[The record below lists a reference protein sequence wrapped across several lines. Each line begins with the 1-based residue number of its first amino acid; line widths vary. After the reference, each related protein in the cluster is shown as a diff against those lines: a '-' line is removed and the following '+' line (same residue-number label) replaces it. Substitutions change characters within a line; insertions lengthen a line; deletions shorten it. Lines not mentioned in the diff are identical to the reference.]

1 MRFLSFALPACVFA
15 LAIMMSSP
23 GAAGK
28 TDDTKLI
35 QGTWVVD
42 SGTYAEVKD
51 EKARKEALEASNSV
65 RIIFDGESCIMKHPP
80 GNEEKVFFRLDSA
93 KKPKQID
100 FGEGA
105 KGIYELEGDTLK
117 LCWDQQ
123 AKTNG
128 RPTKFSL
135 RQEKESVNYFILKRE
150 KKK

>member
-1 MRFLSFALPACVFA
+1 MRFLSFGLLAGVFS
-15 LAIMMSSP
+15 LAIIMSSP
-23 GAAGK
+23 GAGGK
-28 TDDTKLI
+28 TDDKLI

-42 SGTYAEVKD
+42 PGTYAEVKD
-51 EKARKEALEASNSV
+51 EKARKEALQASKSV
-65 RIIFDGESCIMKHPP
+65 RIIFDGERCIMKHPP
-80 GNEEKVFFRLDSA
+80 GNEEQVFFRLDST

-105 KGIYELEGDTLK
+105 KGVYELEGDTLK

-135 RQEKESVNYFILKRE
+135 RQEKDSVNYFILKRE